1 MIDPW
6 LIIYRLENKPEKRG
20 TTGILRRKPIAV
32 VVIGHMEGHS
42 DWFALLLHSRSLTH
56 HGSPTFLLLCKIHL
70 NDPFLAEALSF
81 FLTNSRT
88 LLWLST
94 FHIYRF
100 TKIQNLKAVVKFF
113 KEKMMKNFERVL

>member
-1 MIDPW
+1 MIVPW
-6 LIIYRLENKPEKRG
+6 LIIYRLENKLEKRG

-94 FHIYRF
+94 FHIYPF